1 MVDKPFDC
9 KVCGKS
15 FRSSAC
21 RNKHIRLHTGIKP
34 YKCKYCGKDF
44 TVSSSLTEH
53 LRTHTGERPY
63 ECKECG
69 KAYKIWY
76 LLTEHVNTLEKS
88 PLNVKY
94 VGNSLEIPLALIST
108 FEFTLG

>member
-1 MVDKPFDC
+1 MIVRC
-9 KVCGKS
+9 VES
-15 FRSSAC
+15 LLEVLLAVY
-21 RNKHIRLHTGIKP
+21 NKHIRLHTGIKP

-44 TVSSSLTEH
+44 TVSSSLTEY

-76 LLTEHVNTLEKS
+76 LLTVHVKTHTGEKS
-88 PLNVKY
+88 FECKVCGKLF
-94 VGNSLEIPLALIST
+94 GNSSCLNKHI
-108 FEFTLG
+108 